1 MPDLAIIVQS
11 DPEVR
16 SLYFFSYAPIL
27 DKLQLRTDRTGVV
40 MSNPLP
46 LYRVQFV
53 SNGERYELY
62 AKEVSQGGLFGFIE
76 VGDFVWNTH
85 SSVVV
90 DPSHERLKSEFA
102 DVTSTYVP
110 MHNVLRI
117 DVVKKQ
123 GAAKISK
130 LSDKVAAFP
139 NPIYTPKK
147 D

>member
-1 MPDLAIIVQS
+1 
-11 DPEVR
+11 
-16 SLYFFSYAPIL
+16 
-27 DKLQLRTDRTGVV
+27 

-85 SSVVV
+85 SNVVV

-123 GAAKISK
+123 GSAKISK